1 MKKLVLRR
9 VCMVSSFQN
18 ALRVPYE
25 GFYGEEFIGVLYY
38 NPVMKMFIPES
49 VELLKRDTKIS
60 I

>member
-1 MKKLVLRR
+1 
-9 VCMVSSFQN
+9 MVSSFQN